1 MSDGEQASEAT
12 GRSETKTRIGTV
24 VSDKM
29 DKPVVVSVERQYPH
43 PLYGK
48 RVSRHSKFYA
58 HDEENEC
65 RTGDV
70 VLIEET
76 RPISKKK
83 RWRFVELIERP
94 AAEQVEAT
102 VAPSEETD
110 EG

>member
-1 MSDGEQASEAT
+1 MSEGAQ
-12 GRSETKTRIGTV
+12 GNETDRDAKTRIGTV

-29 DKPVVVSVERQYPH
+29 DKTVVVSVERQYPH
-43 PLYGK
+43 PLYEK

-76 RPISKKK
+76 RPLSKKK
-83 RWRFVELIERP
+83 RWRFRELIERP
-94 AAEQVEAT
+94 AAEQVEGT
-102 VAPSEETD
+102 VTTAEEMD
-110 EG
+110 EA